1 MGEFFSLCMHLGGQN
16 VAKKTTTELSVPEL
30 QARKSVKSTNRKIKD
45 ADIDFSDIPELTD
58 EQLSKFVR
66 RGRPVVGDSHRK
78 AVSIRIESNVLDK
91 LKSKAKKKGVA
102 YQSLIND
109 ILKKSV

>member
-1 MGEFFSLCMHLGGQN
+1 M
-16 VAKKTTTELSVPEL
+16 AKKTTTELSVLEL

-58 EQLSKFVR
+58 EQLSKFTR
-66 RGRPVVGDSHRK
+66 RGRPVVGDSPRK

-109 ILKKSV
+109 ILKRAV